1 MRAQRIKCP
10 MGALTAEGVL
20 IYDENVSGKRLGTS
34 ALARFG
40 GGYVGS
46 HAKRR
51 KRIRND
57 GQVIEANPRSL
68 IGHGSA

>member
-34 ALARFG
+34 VLTPARSVRRRG
-40 GGYVGS
+40 TSGPTQSAVSASGTT
-46 HAKRR
+46 AK
-51 KRIRND
+51 
-57 GQVIEANPRSL
+57 
-68 IGHGSA
+68 

>member
-10 MGALTAEGVL
+10 MGAPTAEGVL

-40 GGYVGS
+40 GGV
-46 HAKRR
+46 RR
-51 KRIRND
+51 
-57 GQVIEANPRSL
+57 VPRK
-68 IGHGSA
+68 AP